1 MAKPFASIIPSLVGL
16 AATLGFG
23 LAADAAELATKH
35 ALTLEIAKEMS
46 AAAEAE
52 AIKNNW
58 NVVIAIVDEGG
69 RLMHLIRRDG
79 TQYGS
84 IEVAQDKAR
93 TAIAFRRPT
102 KALEEAVAGGR
113 NAVLR
118 LGDAT
123 PIEGGIPIVVNGEML
138 GAIGVSG
145 ATSAQDAQVAQAGI
159 DALPVILR

>member
-1 MAKPFASIIPSLVGL
+1 MSTLRNATRIGLFAAI
-16 AATLGFG
+16 AASV
-23 LAADAAELATKH
+23 AAMSSAAELATKR
-35 ALTLEIAKEMS
+35 ALTLEIAKQVS

-52 AIKNNW
+52 AVANNW
-58 NVVIAIVDEGG
+58 NVVIAIVDDGG
-69 RLMHLIRRDG
+69 RLMHLVRRDG

-102 KALEEAVAGGR
+102 KALEDAVAGGR
-113 NAVLR
+113 NAILR

-123 PIEGGIPIVVNGEML
+123 PIEGGLPIVVEGEMV

-145 ATSAQDAQVAQAGI
+145 VQSSQDAQVAQAGI
-159 DALPVILR
+159 DALPEILR

>member
-1 MAKPFASIIPSLVGL
+1 MAKPFTALYLAFAGATGVLALGL
-16 AATLGFG
+16 AAN
-23 LAADAAELATKH
+23 AAELATKH

-52 AIKNNW
+52 AVKNNW

-69 RLMHLIRRDG
+69 RLMHLVRRDG

-102 KALEEAVAGGR
+102 KALEDAVAGGR

-123 PIEGGIPIVVNGEML
+123 PIEGGIPIVVDGEML

-145 ATSAQDAQVAQAGI
+145 ATSAQDAQVAQAAI
-159 DALPVILR
+159 AALPTILR